1 MYLLTIFQL
10 YERHEKQGE
19 TDDFGINF
27 VQKEKH
33 KKIKGEYN
41 KNFSQMESHDLFWER
56 SKNLFFYEL
65 DFFFWN

>member
-1 MYLLTIFQL
+1 MQNINVLPSSQKVGLCHVYLLTIFQL

-41 KNFSQMESHDLFWER
+41 KNFSQMESHDLF
-56 SKNLFFYEL
+56 
-65 DFFFWN
+65 